1 MAKSKFVSPE
11 DRYAATFNK
20 NIVRGMDISDAA
32 EAFAAK
38 NRSWITMAAKSGTL
52 KHWQNRD
59 FQALEAMAG
68 PDGIEKYA
76 ELLDLALASW
86 APASNAS
93 SQTSSRWAA
102 YLARS
107 TLLDDRVG
115 GLIQAVP
122 EAFAC
127 VASQQLDE
135 IARFN
140 VTPEAQKEAE
150 QEITQQI
157 RAGVGVEQLSS
168 SARQYL
174 NWLILVLGL
183 LMNFLALQNG
193 ARSELCFL
201 VPKIFPTMT
210 SSSYGK
216 VVRAVMCDA
225 AVPSQELVRFRIVK
239 GDGVHLRTEARMNSA
254 LVALSIQNLDLL
266 EVLDDTNRDWLYVS
280 VVNEKEVTGWISR
293 KYTHRLSR

>member
-1 MAKSKFVSPE
+1 MAKQNFVSPE
-11 DRYAATFNK
+11 DRYAATFSES
-20 NIVRGMDISDAA
+20 IVFGMDITAAA
-32 EAFAAK
+32 EAFAIK
-38 NRSWITMAAKSGTL
+38 NRRWITMAAKSGIL

-59 FQALEAMAG
+59 LHLLEGMAG
-68 PDGIEKYA
+68 ADGIEKYA

-86 APASNAS
+86 PSPSIS
-93 SQTSSRWAA
+93 SSPTSSKWAT

-107 TLLDDRVG
+107 TLFDNRVG
-115 GLIQAVP
+115 GLIQAIP
-122 EAFAC
+122 EALAG
-127 VASQQLDE
+127 VASQHLED
-135 IARFN
+135 ISRFD
-140 VTPEAQKEAE
+140 VTLEAQKEAE
-150 QEITQQI
+150 QEITKQI
-157 RAGVGVEQLSS
+157 RAGVGVELLSS

-174 NWLILVLGL
+174 AWLLFVMSL

-201 VPKIFPTMT
+201 VPKVFPTMT

-225 AVPSQELVRFRIVK
+225 AVPSHEFVRFRIVK
-239 GDGVHLRTEARMNSA
+239 GEGVHLRTEPRMKSS

-280 VVNEKEVTGWISR
+280 VVNEKDVTGWISR